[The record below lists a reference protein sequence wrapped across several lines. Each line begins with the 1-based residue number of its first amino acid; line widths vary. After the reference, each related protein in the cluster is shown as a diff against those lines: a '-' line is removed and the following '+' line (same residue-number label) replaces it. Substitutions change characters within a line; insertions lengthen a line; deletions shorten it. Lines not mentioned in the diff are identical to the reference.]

1 MDRISE
7 KTRESDES
15 VVSLIGKVQK
25 PFEEEIDLYTK
36 IDDLDKEQGFLR
48 TRSEQAFN
56 IGLSAFSEI
65 YLLKNKIEA
74 LEQSIP
80 LLPTDKV
87 LKTAKKELV
96 SDAQT
101 EQIFRELAK
110 IWKEETV
117 NLSSMQEI
125 ALHPA
130 YQEIIGLGPV
140 AIRLI
145 LSELKREPDFWFWAL
160 RALTRRN
167 PVPPEASGDLD
178 AMTKV
183 WLDWGQKHGYC

>member
-7 KTRESDES
+7 NTRENDES
-15 VVSLIGKVQK
+15 LVSLKVQK

-48 TRSEQAFN
+48 TRNEQAIN

-65 YLLKNKIEA
+65 NLLKNKIKA

-80 LLPTDKV
+80 ILPTHKV
-87 LKTAKKELV
+87 LKTAKKHFV
-96 SDAQT
+96 SDNKT
-101 EQIFRELAK
+101 EQIFHELTK
-110 IWKEETV
+110 KWKDETV
-117 NLSSMQEI
+117 NLSSIQKI
-125 ALHPA
+125 TSHLA
-130 YQEIIGLGPV
+130 YLQIIGLGPV

-145 LSELKREPDFWFWAL
+145 LNELKRAPDFWFCAL
-160 RALTRRN
+160 RALTRTN
-167 PVPPEASGDLD
+167 PVPPEMSGDLN

-183 WLDWGQKHGYC
+183 WLDWGQTHGYP

>member
-7 KTRESDES
+7 KNRENDES
-15 VVSLIGKVQK
+15 VVSLIDKVQK
-25 PFEEEIDLYTK
+25 PFEEETDLYTK

-48 TRSEQAFN
+48 TKSEQALN

-65 YLLKNKIEA
+65 NLLKNKIKA

-80 LLPTDKV
+80 ILPTHKV
-87 LKTAKKELV
+87 LKTAKKDLV

-101 EQIFRELAK
+101 EQIFNELAK
-110 IWKEETV
+110 RWKEETV
-117 NLSSMQEI
+117 NLSSMQKI
-125 ALHPA
+125 SMNNA
-130 YQEIIGLGPV
+130 YLQIIGLGPV

-145 LSELKREPDFWFWAL
+145 LNELKRAPDFWFCAL
-160 RALTRRN
+160 RALTRTN
-167 PVPPEASGDLD
+167 PVPPEMSGDIN

-183 WLDWGQKHGYC
+183 WLDWGQKHGYP